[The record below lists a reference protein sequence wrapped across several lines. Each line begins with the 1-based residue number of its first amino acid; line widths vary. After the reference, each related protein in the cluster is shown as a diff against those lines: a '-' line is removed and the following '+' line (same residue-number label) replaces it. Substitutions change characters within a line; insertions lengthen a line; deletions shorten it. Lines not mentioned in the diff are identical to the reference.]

1 MRIAPQRTEVA
12 RAAIESFLERSVRDG
27 DLVTLRTSSG
37 DVSWTARV
45 PEGTEDLIAVA
56 SRIKGR
62 DLPMRSVDNMSEY
75 EAFQIANR
83 EDSPAMAAEG
93 LAIPTSG
100 GAGVEHPR
108 SRRRNRASRA
118 PASEPRSSG

>member
-1 MRIAPQRTEVA
+1 M
-12 RAAIESFLERSVRDG
+12 
-27 DLVTLRTSSG
+27 
-37 DVSWTARV
+37 

-62 DLPMRSVDNMSEY
+62 DIPMQSVDNMSEY

-93 LAIPTSG
+93 LAIFPTAG
-100 GAGVEHPR
+100 GAG
-108 SRRRNRASRA
+108 SRAPAQPTAKWASRA
-118 PASEPRSSG
+118 PASERRSSG